1 MPWEPPA
8 ARGEGLCPEVSTEHR
23 PAEPVP
29 SQRCVSCG
37 SERAAQSD
45 SGACRAEYSQAKG
58 QRYLGP
64 TKELRRPSSDTPPPP
79 TGLNDG
85 VLAKLQRLTAPPGNQ
100 VHGRGDPEL
109 MPSTPMSQQQ
119 PSEHSSTSSN
129 EATTGGLVRGVETS
143 GSSGRWTPERLQ
155 RRLLPPGH
163 PRGSRCLKAKAQGA
177 VPRSKQYSLNLSSAK
192 AATPSPCRKAHRV
205 SRGCRP
211 QALGLY

>member
-8 ARGEGLCPEVSTEHR
+8 ARGEGLCPEVSTERR

-109 MPSTPMSQQQ
+109 MPSHQC
-119 PSEHSSTSSN
+119 HSSSLRNTQVLHQTKLQQAVWL
-129 EATTGGLVRGVETS
+129 EGWRPAAALGGGL
-143 GSSGRWTPERLQ
+143 Q
-155 RRLLPPGH
+155 
-163 PRGSRCLKAKAQGA
+163 RGSRDVYFPLG
-177 VPRSKQYSLNLSSAK
+177 
-192 AATPSPCRKAHRV
+192 TPEGPDA
-205 SRGCRP
+205 
-211 QALGLY
+211 